1 VISETHRSILPIKYY
16 FCAIILNRREYH
28 FNAANGLFV
37 MQGDGPI
44 GGSILVR
51 PKPKIDAVA
60 IVLAC

>member
-1 VISETHRSILPIKYY
+1 MISEDLRTCLHIDYY
-16 FCAIILNRREYH
+16 E
-28 FNAANGLFV
+28 FNVDNGLFV

-51 PKPKIDAVA
+51 PEPKINAVA